1 MKETFFVGGHI
12 DSESCDTNTFTTSY
26 GDFHEEDSFGS
37 VDSGV
42 VGWGVETDLE
52 TGLEMISLEEVGKHN
67 SREDGWMVIY
77 DKVYDITEFLD
88 EHPGGEEVLME
99 YLGYD
104 ATMAFRG
111 VGHSRAAV
119 KMLEKYLL
127 GILPFVERLNFSS

>member
-1 MKETFFVGGHI
+1 MSRVISWEEIEEHHG
-12 DSESCDTNTFTTSY
+12 DADTVWT
-26 GDFHEEDSFGS
+26 
-37 VDSGV
+37 
-42 VGWGVETDLE
+42 
-52 TGLEMISLEEVGKHN
+52 
-67 SREDGWMVIY
+67 VIHG
-77 DKVYDITEFLD
+77 KVYDLTKFLD

-127 GILPFVERLNFSS
+127 GILPFVESLNFSS